1 MHYLH
6 YFINVEL
13 PHTVSFFTSN
23 FCDLKNVLRLC
34 RYPQDAVSTVV
45 AEVVRKAQERNLKAD
60 IIHNSIDNNVCG
72 IIIPEASIGIYSEM
86 IKGENF
92 AEYKKAGS
100 EAFAQAKKIH
110 DKMEEIYIKNTD
122 FARLEDFTNVAAQMF
137 FSVQKSTKNKFS
149 GKEIHRFFG
158 ATTINGAVNYIPQIT
173 ADLKNRYFIK
183 GRPGTGKST
192 FLKKLA
198 AAGIKSGYD
207 VEIYHCS
214 LDPKSL
220 DMIIVRELS
229 LCVFDSTAP
238 HEFFPERNGDGI
250 IDIYEMCVNPETDE
264 KYSAELTEL
273 QREFSR
279 KLAEGREYIK
289 KINDSSLDMEKKIPP
304 VSKAEIDKLAEE
316 MGNCI

>member
-13 PHTVSFFTSN
+13 PQTISFFNSN

-34 RYPQDAVSTVV
+34 RYPQEAVSTVI
-45 AEVVRKAQERNLKAD
+45 ADIVRKAQERNLKAE
-60 IIHNSIDNNVCG
+60 IIHNNIDNNVCG

-86 IKGENF
+86 MKGENF
-92 AEYKKAGS
+92 EEYQKAGG

-122 FARLEDFTNVAAQMF
+122 FSRLEDFTNVAAQMF
-137 FSVQKSTKNKFS
+137 FSVNKTAQNKLFA
-149 GKEIHRFFG
+149 KEIHRFFG

-198 AAGIKSGYD
+198 AAGIKAGYD

-229 LCVFDSTAP
+229 LCVFDSTSP

-264 KYSAELTEL
+264 KYCDELTEL

-289 KINDSSLDMEKKIPP
+289 KINLSAAEMEKRIPP
-304 VSKAEIDKLAEE
+304 VSKAEIINLAKEV
-316 MGNCI
+316 GNLI